1 MDLGEKDFLGEKIFD
16 EKIFSSI
23 GVYCCL
29 KVALAEI
36 LALLFIIENDIKI

>member
-1 MDLGEKDFLGEKIFD
+1 MDLGEEDFLGEKIF
-16 EKIFSSI
+16 SYI